1 MSQGTSGGMAVAE
14 NGAPGTKDWAG
25 SLRAY
30 LVAWGIPS
38 LVLIGAGLID
48 PAPRALVWSG
58 GLVWMGTA
66 CLLNARRC
74 GRTHCRY
81 TGPYY
86 LLLIVPVAF
95 LGARVSSDGSWVWWV
110 IGAMILLGANLI
122 WLATEGLWGKYR
134 A

>member
-1 MSQGTSGGMAVAE
+1 MPNARDERQRVL
-14 NGAPGTKDWAG
+14 DWAG

-38 LVLIGAGLID
+38 LVLIGAAFLG
-48 PAPRALVWSG
+48 PAPRALAWSAV
-58 GLVWMGTA
+58 LVWMGTA
-66 CLLNARRC
+66 CLMNARRC

-86 LLLIVPVAF
+86 LLLIVPVVM
-95 LGARVSSDGSWVWWV
+95 LGAGAPGVGPWAWW
-110 IGAMILLGANLI
+110 LLGALSLLGGKVI
-122 WLATEGLWGKYR
+122 WIATEVLWGKYR